1 MSKGRHLAEFELY
14 IMLALARLE
23 DSAYGVTIRK
33 EIEERAGRPVSIGA
47 VYATLGRLGDKGL
60 VSFRTS
66 DPLPV
71 KGGRSR
77 KYFYL
82 TDEGRSALQRSL
94 AMLERMKQGLEL
106 DAGAG
111 HARK

>member
-1 MSKGRHLAEFELY
+1 MDVDRIKNACSETLVLTLLGEGPMHGYEMCL
-14 IMLALARLE
+14 
-23 DSAYGVTIRK
+23 
-33 EIEERAGRPVSIGA
+33 EIEQRAGRPVSIGA

-77 KYFYL
+77 KYFRL
-82 TDEGRSALQRSL
+82 TADGQDALQQSM
-94 AMLERMKQGLEL
+94 AMLERMRQGLEL
-106 DAGAG
+106 DADSGR
-111 HARK
+111 ARK

>member
-1 MSKGRHLAEFELY
+1 MPKGTFLAEFELY
-14 IMLALARLE
+14 VMLALARLD

-33 EIEERAGRPVSIGA
+33 EIETRTGRPVSIGA

-60 VSFRTS
+60 VKFHTS

-77 KYFYL
+77 KYYEL
-82 TDEGRSALQRSL
+82 TTKGRSALAHSATMLGR
-94 AMLERMKQGLEL
+94 MLEGVEL
-106 DAGAG
+106 GA
-111 HARK
+111 APR